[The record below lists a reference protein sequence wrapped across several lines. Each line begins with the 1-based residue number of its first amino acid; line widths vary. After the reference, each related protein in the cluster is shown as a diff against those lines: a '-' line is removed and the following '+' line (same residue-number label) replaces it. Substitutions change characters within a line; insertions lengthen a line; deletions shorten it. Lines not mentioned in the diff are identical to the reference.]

1 MLNREST
8 QLLLNDISDQIISAI
23 ARSRDALDQHV
34 IVDDEA
40 RSGIRG
46 VAGIVIETRV
56 WKLAIRAVIET
67 FSKHRLT
74 ARKLVTEND
83 LQIEEPLPF

>member
-23 ARSRDALDQHV
+23 ARSRDGLDQYV

-46 VAGIVIETRV
+46 VAGIVIQTRV
-56 WKLAIRAVIET
+56 WKLAR
-67 FSKHRLT
+67 RLKSWSPRT
-74 ARKLVTEND
+74 TCK
-83 LQIEEPLPF
+83 